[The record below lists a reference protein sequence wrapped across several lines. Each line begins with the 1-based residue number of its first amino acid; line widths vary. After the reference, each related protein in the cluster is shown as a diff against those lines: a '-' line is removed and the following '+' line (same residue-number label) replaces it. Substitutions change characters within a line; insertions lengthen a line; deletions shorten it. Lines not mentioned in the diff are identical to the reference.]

1 MEIRFT
7 KKYVNW
13 HIGQLKNVSESV
25 AEKLIK
31 AGVAVA
37 ASAQSAAKAI
47 TEDTLENKAIE
58 SSELTN
64 KKGRKKAE

>member
-13 HIGQLKNVSESV
+13 HIGQVKNVSESV

-37 ASAQSAAKAI
+37 TSAQSAAKAI
-47 TEDTLENKAIE
+47 TEDTLGNKAIE
-58 SSELTN
+58 SAELT
-64 KKGRKKAE
+64 KKSRKKAE